1 MSSIFPNYH
10 TTIAGCRVNYKTALF
25 GFVYC
30 LSFVPVARYFGLY
43 MAHAVKYRTMCINNN
58 FYFFY

>member
-1 MSSIFPNYH
+1 MSYIFPNYQ
-10 TTIAGCRVNYKTALF
+10 TTIAGFRVNYKTALF

-43 MAHAVKYRTMCINNN
+43 MAHAVKYRTMNNN
-58 FYFFY
+58 FYFF